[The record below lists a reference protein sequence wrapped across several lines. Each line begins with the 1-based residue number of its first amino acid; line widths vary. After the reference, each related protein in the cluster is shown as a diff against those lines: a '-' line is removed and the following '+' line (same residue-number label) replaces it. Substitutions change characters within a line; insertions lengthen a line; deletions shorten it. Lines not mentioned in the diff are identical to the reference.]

1 MAPNPLQQ
9 QAIDGLLEFINQ
21 KEHIFA
27 LLEGPAGSG
36 KTYTAA
42 QVVMQAQAAGREVFV
57 ATPTHKAKKILVA
70 ALAKYGI
77 KVSAT
82 TVSALIGKAPS
93 TTDEPDE
100 NGDAQWVRAESGGL
114 KPGSLLIVDEISMV
128 GKTDA
133 KAIERVV
140 KMSDSQVIFSGD
152 FAQLRPVKDASIYE
166 SMERIPV
173 RFKLNEVMRS
183 GSSGIVGMSK
193 AVRTTGHLDLDQVDN
208 EHVFIYNDAKKFEEA
223 FATTD
228 GAVAIAYTNKRVAE
242 LNHIKRK
249 VLYGDHPPKFAFN
262 ENLVLTEAPFFL
274 NKRVN
279 GRWENIKVAD
289 NNDVLVCRG
298 VIGDTQDGNPFSD
311 DFVTST
317 KVMLSNPE
325 TGLAFEAKALTY
337 DEYVNH
343 LQPVMTEVLKNVRMF
358 AAKLEKAGKQFSQM
372 LGGRLPN
379 ESELRIHF
387 AEDEVDWIK
396 ANAHKNSKWITTEWD
411 SSRHNSS
418 WSYESNQS
426 ECVVYKPVKG
436 SWASV
441 KGLAFARDFFGWRNQ
456 FAVLL
461 YEHASTAHKA
471 QGSTYPHTFV
481 DWPNLETIRDMD
493 DRQAACYVAVSRASD
508 TLHIRV

>member
-1 MAPNPLQQ
+1 MAPNPLQTA
-9 QAIDGLLEFINQ
+9 AIEGLLDFISK
-21 KEHIFA
+21 KEHMVA
-27 LLEGPAGSG
+27 LLAGPAGSG
-36 KTYTAA
+36 KTYTIA
-42 QVVMQAQAAGREVFV
+42 QVIIQAQNNGREVV
-57 ATPTHKAKKILVA
+57 AAAPTHKARKVLIQ

-114 KPGSLLIVDEISMV
+114 NSGSLLVVDEISMV

-133 KAIERVV
+133 KAMEKIVRL
-140 KMSDSQVIFSGD
+140 SNSQVILVGD

-208 EHVFIYNDAKKFEEA
+208 EHVFIYNDSKKFEDA
-223 FATTD
+223 FATTE
-228 GAVAIAYTNKRVAE
+228 GAVAIAYTNKRVSE
-242 LNHIKRK
+242 LNHIKRR
-249 VLYGDHPPKFAFN
+249 VLYGDNPPKFAFN

-279 GRWENIKVAD
+279 GRWESIKVAD
-289 NNDVLVCRG
+289 NNDILVCRG

-317 KVMLSNPE
+317 KVMLLNPE
-325 TGLAFEAKALTY
+325 TNLAFEAKALTY

-358 AAKLEKAGKQFSQM
+358 AAKLESLYKKGIKEAT
-372 LGGRLPN
+372 
-379 ESELRIHF
+379 LREIEDHF
-387 AEDEVDWIK
+387 QPHEVDWIR
-396 ANAHKNSKWITTEWD
+396 ANSSRTSKWIETDLLGQTF
-411 SSRHNSS
+411 
-418 WSYESNQS
+418 
-426 ECVVYKPVKG
+426 KPAKG
-436 SWASV
+436 SWAAV

>member
-1 MAPNPLQQ
+1 LAPNPLQQ

-193 AVRTTGHLDLDQVDN
+193 AVRTTGRLDLDQVDN
-208 EHVFIYNDAKKFEEA
+208 KHVFIYNDAKKFEEA
-223 FATTD
+223 FATTE
-228 GAVAIAYTNKRVAE
+228 GAVAIAYTNKRVSE

-249 VLYGDHPPKFAFN
+249 VLYGDNPPKFAFN

-279 GRWENIKVAD
+279 GRWENIQVAD

-311 DFVTST
+311 EYVTST

-337 DEYVNH
+337 DEYVNE
-343 LQPVMTEVLKNVRMF
+343 LQPVMNEVLKNVRMF
-358 AAKLEKAGKQFSQM
+358 AAKLESLHKKGIKEAT
-372 LGGRLPN
+372 
-379 ESELRIHF
+379 LREIEDHF
-387 AEDEVDWIK
+387 QPHEVDWIR
-396 ANAHKNSKWITTEWD
+396 ANSSRTSKWIETDLMGETF
-411 SSRHNSS
+411 
-418 WSYESNQS
+418 
-426 ECVVYKPVKG
+426 KPDKG
-436 SWASV
+436 SWAAV

-481 DWPNLETIRDMD
+481 DWPNLETIRDVD